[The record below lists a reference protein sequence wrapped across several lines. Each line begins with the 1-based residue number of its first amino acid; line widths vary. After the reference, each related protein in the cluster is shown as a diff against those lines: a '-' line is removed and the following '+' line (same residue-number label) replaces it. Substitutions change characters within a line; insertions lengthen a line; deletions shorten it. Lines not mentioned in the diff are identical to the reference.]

1 MCLCVCVGGGMC
13 VYLTANDIAGLF
25 EVSQKHILDI
35 ILTTSKVK
43 LRNISSIR
51 LKVYK
56 EDT

>member
-1 MCLCVCVGGGMC
+1 MC